1 MYVILLLLWPWPW
14 TPQPWRASLG
24 FAEIANRPGVIPT
37 LRILEGMAA
46 FTLLGYMLAELRGR
60 RDEPLHQTLQWLLV
74 WSMLGA
80 GGIELVRGFHPR
92 HMASLAHGMVITS
105 AALYGGV
112 IYRLQLAT
120 VQHLLAHE
128 TNSSPS

>member
-1 MYVILLLLWPWPW
+1 
-14 TPQPWRASLG
+14 
-24 FAEIANRPGVIPT
+24 
-37 LRILEGMAA
+37 MAA

-60 RDEPLHQTLQWLLV
+60 RDELLHQTLQWLLIC
-74 WSMLGA
+74 SILGA

-92 HMASLAHGMVITS
+92 HVASLAHGIVLTS

-120 VQHLLAHE
+120 VQRLLAHE
-128 TNSSPS
+128 THPSPP